1 MREEAPSALNTSEEE
16 DAAALEPTEDAA
28 APPTKRGRHRVLACA
43 TLASIINAFMFMN
56 FSPIVELSRRRFRV
70 SEGQVSWLY
79 SAALLATL
87 PCFFA
92 GATRMSNADTQRGAI
107 LAIHVL
113 NAVAALLRFAAVAR
127 ASYAAAVASSLALG
141 AGTSL
146 VVASYAAVPLLWLPQ
161 QERAAGVAWLVQGNY
176 AGWALGA
183 AATPAVVVDGHSFG
197 RFVFFQALA
206 CVVMVPVAQL
216 LLPGSAATREPLL
229 EGPLVARATLGKT
242 IADLARRPRWCV
254 ACAAYAVSAG
264 VGFAVPAVVDDIF
277 GDVCGA
283 APRRAAR
290 VGVVF
295 ILAGVACGALLG
307 RFPCEKRRRPLLVA
321 LLALGA
327 VALAALHVATA
338 RPPCRPLDAF
348 GGAALAGAATIGF
361 VGPALAEA
369 AASAGPDSTVMAGGI
384 VEWWIQ
390 VLGAVVTQAATRR
403 NGFAVCACAQAV
415 AALLLAGALLC
426 RRPPGE

>member
-1 MREEAPSALNTSEEE
+1 MREEEAPSPALNTPEEE
-16 DAAALEPTEDAA
+16 EA
-28 APPTKRGRHRVLACA
+28 APPTKRFRHRVLACA

-56 FSPIVELSRRRFRV
+56 FSPIVELSRRRFRAT
-70 SEGQVSWLY
+70 EGQVSWLY

-92 GATRMSNADTQRGAI
+92 GATRMSNADTQRGAV

-113 NAVAALLRFAAVAR
+113 NAVAALLRLAAVAR

-197 RFVFFQALA
+197 RFVFLQALA

-216 LLPGSAATREPLL
+216 LLPGSAPTTEPLL
-229 EGPLVARATLGKT
+229 EGPPVARATLGKT
-242 IADLARRPRWCV
+242 IADLARRPRWIV
-254 ACAAYAVSAG
+254 ACGAYAVAAG

-321 LLALGA
+321 LLAVG
-327 VALAALHVATA
+327 ALALGGLHAATE
-338 RPPCRPLDAF
+338 RPPCRSVWKSTSEFTPWGARNLISTQVPASRRLRRRGP
-348 GGAALAGAATIGF
+348 GGRGDNRFCWARIGRSSS
-361 VGPALAEA
+361 E
-369 AASAGPDSTVMAGGI
+369 
-384 VEWWIQ
+384 
-390 VLGAVVTQAATRR
+390 RR
-403 NGFAVCACAQAV
+403 
-415 AALLLAGALLC
+415 
-426 RRPPGE
+426 R

>member
-1 MREEAPSALNTSEEE
+1 
-16 DAAALEPTEDAA
+16 
-28 APPTKRGRHRVLACA
+28 
-43 TLASIINAFMFMN
+43 
-56 FSPIVELSRRRFRV
+56 
-70 SEGQVSWLY
+70 
-79 SAALLATL
+79 
-87 PCFFA
+87 
-92 GATRMSNADTQRGAI
+92 MSNADTQRGAI

-229 EGPLVARATLGKT
+229 EGPPVARATLGKT
-242 IADLARRPRWCV
+242 IADLARRPRWIV
-254 ACAAYAVSAG
+254 ACGAYAIAAG

-295 ILAGVACGALLG
+295 ILAGVAAGALLG

-321 LLALGA
+321 LLAAG
-327 VALAALHVATA
+327 ALALGGLHAATA

-403 NGFAVCACAQAV
+403 NGFAVCACAQA
-415 AALLLAGALLC
+415 AAAVLLAGALLC

>member
-1 MREEAPSALNTSEEE
+1 MIS
-16 DAAALEPTEDAA
+16 
-28 APPTKRGRHRVLACA
+28 
-43 TLASIINAFMFMN
+43 
-56 FSPIVELSRRRFRV
+56 
-70 SEGQVSWLY
+70 
-79 SAALLATL
+79 
-87 PCFFA
+87 
-92 GATRMSNADTQRGAI
+92 TQ
-107 LAIHVL
+107 
-113 NAVAALLRFAAVAR
+113 
-127 ASYAAAVASSLALG
+127 
-141 AGTSL
+141 
-146 VVASYAAVPLLWLPQ
+146 
-161 QERAAGVAWLVQGNY
+161 
-176 AGWALGA
+176 
-183 AATPAVVVDGHSFG
+183 
-197 RFVFFQALA
+197 
-206 CVVMVPVAQL
+206 VVMVPVAQL

-229 EGPLVARATLGKT
+229 DEGPPVARATLGKT
-242 IADLARRPRWCV
+242 LTDLARRPRWIV
-254 ACAAYAVSAG
+254 ACFSYAVAAG

-290 VGVVF
+290 VGVSF
-295 ILAGVACGALLG
+295 ILAGVAAGALLG

-321 LLALGA
+321 LLAVG
-327 VALAALHVATA
+327 ALALGGLHAATA

-426 RRPPGE
+426 RRPPEE

>member
-1 MREEAPSALNTSEEE
+1 MHHVTHQLRKLQAAMHEEEAPSPAVEPTEEE
-16 DAAALEPTEDAA
+16 DAAQST
-28 APPTKRGRHRVLACA
+28 TKRGRHRVLACA

-113 NAVAALLRFAAVAR
+113 NAVAALLRLAAVAR

-197 RFVFFQALA
+197 HFMFLQALV
-206 CVVMVPVAQL
+206 CVV
-216 LLPGSAATREPLL
+216 
-229 EGPLVARATLGKT
+229 
-242 IADLARRPRWCV
+242 ICV
-254 ACAAYAVSAG
+254 EIKSRCSSRIRLNQDRLTG
-264 VGFAVPAVVDDIF
+264 
-277 GDVCGA
+277 
-283 APRRAAR
+283 
-290 VGVVF
+290 
-295 ILAGVACGALLG
+295 
-307 RFPCEKRRRPLLVA
+307 
-321 LLALGA
+321 
-327 VALAALHVATA
+327 
-338 RPPCRPLDAF
+338 
-348 GGAALAGAATIGF
+348 
-361 VGPALAEA
+361 
-369 AASAGPDSTVMAGGI
+369 
-384 VEWWIQ
+384 
-390 VLGAVVTQAATRR
+390 
-403 NGFAVCACAQAV
+403 
-415 AALLLAGALLC
+415 
-426 RRPPGE
+426 

>member
-1 MREEAPSALNTSEEE
+1 MREEEAPSPALNTPEEE
-16 DAAALEPTEDAA
+16 EA
-28 APPTKRGRHRVLACA
+28 APPTKRFRHRVLACA

-56 FSPIVELSRRRFRV
+56 FSPIVELSRRRFRAT
-70 SEGQVSWLY
+70 EGQVSWLY

-92 GATRMSNADTQRGAI
+92 GATRMSNADTQRGAV

-113 NAVAALLRFAAVAR
+113 NAVAALLRLAAVAR

-197 RFVFFQALA
+197 RFVFLQALA

-229 EGPLVARATLGKT
+229 DAGPPVARATLGKT
-242 IADLARRPRWCV
+242 IADLARRPRWIV
-254 ACAAYAVSAG
+254 ACLSYAVAAG

-295 ILAGVACGALLG
+295 ILAGVGCGALLG

-321 LLALGA
+321 LLAVG
-327 VALAALHVATA
+327 ALALGGLHAATA

-348 GGAALAGAATIGF
+348 GGAAVAGAAAIGF

-415 AALLLAGALLC
+415 AAVLLAGVLLC
-426 RRPPGE
+426 RRPPEE

>member
-1 MREEAPSALNTSEEE
+1 MLDCAQAPA
-16 DAAALEPTEDAA
+16 
-28 APPTKRGRHRVLACA
+28 
-43 TLASIINAFMFMN
+43 
-56 FSPIVELSRRRFRV
+56 
-70 SEGQVSWLY
+70 
-79 SAALLATL
+79 
-87 PCFFA
+87 
-92 GATRMSNADTQRGAI
+92 RMSNADTQRGAV

-113 NAVAALLRFAAVAR
+113 NAVAALLRLAAVAR

-197 RFVFFQALA
+197 RFVFLQALA

-229 EGPLVARATLGKT
+229 EGPPVARATLGKT

-254 ACAAYAVSAG
+254 ACASYAVAAG

-321 LLALGA
+321 LLAVGA
-327 VALAALHVATA
+327 VALGGLHAATA

-348 GGAALAGAATIGF
+348 GGAARAGAATIGF

-415 AALLLAGALLC
+415 AAVLLAGA
-426 RRPPGE
+426 RR